1 MTSGSSETTENLGG
15 PRVTQFSVFL
25 PNKVGALLDVVRLLN
40 ERGVDVLA
48 LAVQDSA
55 DTAIVRIVVS
65 DPETVE
71 ELFLENAVPAS
82 ICDLVVVELKE
93 GASELGK
100 LLAALL
106 AAECNIFGSYALLT
120 RRRWLCTSKITTW
133 RLRYFSSTASRR
145 SGNRTSPGKR
155 LAAEATRRVQF
166 APL

>member
-1 MTSGSSETTENLGG
+1 MSNGSTETAEKAGG
-15 PRVTQFSVFL
+15 SRVTQFSVFL
-25 PNKVGALLDVVRLLN
+25 PNKVGALLDVVKLLN

-71 ELFLENAVPAS
+71 DAFMETGTPAS
-82 ICDLVVVELKE
+82 ICDLVVVELKD
-93 GASELGK
+93 GASELGR

-120 RRRWLCTSKITTW
+120 RPRGKAALALHVEDNEVAVAVLKQHNFPI
-133 RLRYFSSTASRR
+133 LDQEDISR
-145 SGNRTSPGKR
+145 
-155 LAAEATRRVQF
+155 
-166 APL
+166 

>member
-1 MTSGSSETTENLGG
+1 MGAETTEKVGG
-15 PRVTQFSVFL
+15 SPRVTQFSVFL
-25 PNKVGALLDVVRLLN
+25 SNKVGALLDVVKMLN

-65 DPETVE
+65 DPESVE
-71 ELFLENAVPAS
+71 DLFMEQGVPAS

-93 GASELGK
+93 GASELGR

-120 RRRWLCTSKITTW
+120 RPRGKAALALHVEDNDVAIAVLKQHR
-133 RLRYFSSTASRR
+133 FSILSQSDISR
-145 SGNRTSPGKR
+145 
-155 LAAEATRRVQF
+155 
-166 APL
+166 